1 LLWQTF
7 PLRERATH
15 QLGPKL
21 HHEAPIARKANSELP
36 VPATQATKTFPGA
49 VIIDLLAVTMLA
61 AVALFIARRPASAA

>member
-1 LLWQTF
+1 
-7 PLRERATH
+7 
-15 QLGPKL
+15 L